1 MKLTFTLS
9 FAKVVFL
16 ALFGLFAF
24 NVTARTIKTTQ
35 QGKSSLVLTG
45 KTDLKLQLTNN
56 VGFLKF
62 VFVETE
68 KGTFARIRVDGYAK
82 SQNIGNPEMPVK
94 GKLIEVPYGAKPKVI
109 VQSYDLKEYKLADYG
124 VPYQIIPC
132 QGPQSKCGTNEF
144 VWNKDRYQTD
154 AFTDTRLVSVDVLG
168 QMRAVNIGRININPV
183 QYNPKTGIIRVY
195 ENLKFEITFE
205 GADLAKTN
213 RLKERYYSPYFN
225 ATYKLLM
232 NYSEPVSREN
242 LTQYPVKYA
251 IVADRMFEEQ
261 LQSFIDWKTKKGFT
275 VVTGYTDVIG
285 NTKEAIKAW
294 LQDLY
299 NNGTADDPAPSFAL
313 FVGDIAQVDVW
324 DNGNGV
330 TDRNSCEFTGD
341 LFPEMFYGRFSAEDT
356 AQLQPYIDKTLE
368 YEQYNMP
375 QPAYLDT
382 VVMIAGMDGSGHGN
396 DWGNGQINYGTIN
409 YFNEAHNI
417 FSHTYLYPE
426 SGNHSADIIQ
436 NISDG
441 VAFANYTAHGSPA
454 GWADPSFTISDIPTL
469 ENQSQYGLLI
479 GNCCSTSEFQ
489 TDCFAEEIVRAPNKG
504 AIGYIGGSN
513 STYWDE
519 DYYFGVGVGTIS
531 ENPPP
536 YEETGLG
543 NYDRAFHDHGEL
555 FGEWYTTMDQHVFAG
570 NLAVSESGSDA
581 QSYYWD
587 IYNLMGDPSLMIYY
601 SVPDQMTVT
610 APAVILLGQNSITV
624 TAAPYAY
631 VALSMNGNLKTAVLA
646 DSLGNAELIF
656 DPFTTPGDAD
666 LVITAQNY
674 QPDISTIPVIPA
686 DGPFVTYQSH
696 WVNDTT
702 NGNGNG
708 QIDFGEEVRFSVYM
722 ENVGNDDANDVM
734 VTLSVENDP
743 YITLQDSTEN
753 YGTIAAHDSVLVQ
766 DAFQILVASNVPDG
780 HLIHCYLT
788 SVYGDDTTV
797 SAFTEMAFAPGLEIN
812 SFVIDDATGNN
823 NGKLDP
829 GETVNFLLE
838 LKNNGG
844 APASNVMAML
854 SSANEYITV
863 NTSTLPYGNME
874 PDSSKTASYSVTAS
888 PDTPDATDA
897 LFNFNWIADNDY
909 SGADSFN
916 VIIGQKPVVVIN
928 LAEETISPDSIVKCL
943 DILSTPSDV
952 TGSVPENL
960 DDYKC
965 AFVCLGVYN
974 SNHVLTNEEGDML
987 ADYLNNGGRLYME
1000 GGDTWYFDAS
1010 TPVHPMFHIVGT
1022 DDGSDDLSV
1031 IAGDENN
1038 FMANYS
1044 FTYDGANNYI
1054 DHIDTDDTSKL
1065 LLFNTSPVLN
1075 TAISFENSLYKT
1087 IGSSFEFG
1095 GLVDNDICNKAGY
1108 MAEILS
1114 FFDVSYMWTGID
1126 NNRQENSEVMIYPN
1140 PVSEWLHIRFETKA
1154 GSNGAVEIY
1163 DMTGRKMLSKKQLFK
1178 KGMNNINLNI
1188 AGLTNGIYSVNI
1200 LSGGNIVSKLIVIS
1214 K

>member
-1 MKLTFTLS
+1 MNVTSTYSK
-9 FAKVVFL
+9 VFL
-16 ALFGLFAF
+16 LILLGLFAF
-24 NVTARTIKTTQ
+24 NATSRTIKTTK

-45 KTDLKLQLTNN
+45 KSDLNLQLTNE

-68 KGTFARIRVDGYAK
+68 KGTFARIQVDGYAK
-82 SQNIGNPEMPVK
+82 SQNIGTPELPVK
-94 GKLIEVPYGAKPKVI
+94 GRLIEVPYGARPKVT
-109 VQSYDLKEYKLADYG
+109 VKSYDVKEYKLSDYG

-132 QGPQSKCGTNEF
+132 QGPQSKCGTNDF
-144 VWNKDRYQTD
+144 VWNKESYKINS
-154 AFTDTRLVSVDVLG
+154 FTDNELVTVDMLG
-168 QMRAVNIGRININPV
+168 QMRAVTIGRININPIR
-183 QYNPKTGIIRVY
+183 YNPKTNTIRVY
-195 ENLKFEITFE
+195 ENLKFEIDFE
-205 GADLAKTN
+205 GADLSKTN
-213 RLKERYYSPYFN
+213 ELKERYYSPYFN
-225 ATYKLLM
+225 ATYRLLL
-232 NYSEPVSREN
+232 NYTKPASREN

-251 IVADRMFEEQ
+251 IVANRMFEDQ
-261 LQSFIDWKTKKGFT
+261 LQEFIQWKTKKGFT
-275 VVTGYTDVIG
+275 VVVGYTDVIG
-285 NTKEAIKAW
+285 TSTEEIKAW

-299 NNGTADDPAPSFAL
+299 NNGTVEDPAPSFAL
-313 FVGDIAQVDVW
+313 FIGDIAQVAVW

-356 AQLQPYIDKTLE
+356 AQLQPFIDKTLE

-396 DWGNGQINYGTIN
+396 NWGNGQINYGTIN
-409 YFNEAHNI
+409 YFNEAHDI

-441 VAFANYTAHGSPA
+441 VSFANYTAHGSPA

-469 ENQSQYGLLI
+469 QNQSQYGLLI

-555 FGEWYTTMDQHVFAG
+555 FGEWYTTMDQHIFAG
-570 NLAVSESGSDA
+570 NLAVTESGSNA
-581 QSYYWD
+581 QPYYWD

-601 SVPDQMTVT
+601 SVPEMMTVT
-610 APAVILLGQNSITV
+610 APSVILIGQNSISV

-631 VALSMNGNLKTAVLA
+631 VALSMNGDLKIAALA

-674 QPDISTIPVIPA
+674 QPYISTISVIPA
-686 DGPFVTYQSH
+686 DGPYVTYQSH

-702 NGNGNG
+702 TGNGNG
-708 QIDFGEEVRFSVYM
+708 QIDFGEEVQFSVYM
-722 ENVGNDDANDVM
+722 ENVGNDDATDVM

-743 YITLQDSTEN
+743 YVTLEDSTEN
-753 YGTIAAHDSVLVQ
+753 YGTMAAHDSVLVQ
-766 DAFQILVASNVPDG
+766 DAFQVMVSANVPDG
-780 HLIHCYLT
+780 HIIRFNLT

-797 SAFTEMAFAPGLEIN
+797 SVFTEVAFAPNLGIS
-812 SFVIDDATGNN
+812 SFTIDDASGNN

-829 GETVNFLLE
+829 GETADFLIE
-838 LKNNGG
+838 MKNAGG
-844 APASNVMAML
+844 APATNVQALL
-854 SSANEYITV
+854 SSASEYITV
-863 NTSTLPYGNME
+863 NTSSQTYGTIE
-874 PDSSKTASYSVTAS
+874 PDSAQTKSYSVTAA
-888 PDTPDATDA
+888 PDTPDATSA
-897 LFNFNWIADNDY
+897 LFNFDWIADNDY
-909 SGADSFN
+909 MGTDSFN
-916 VIIGQKPVVVIN
+916 IIIGQKPVVVIN
-928 LAEETISPDSIVKCL
+928 LAAETISPDSIVKCL

-952 TGSVPENL
+952 VTTIPDNL
-960 DDYKC
+960 NDYKC

-974 SNHVLTNEEGDML
+974 NNHALTNDEGSLL
-987 ADYLNNGGRLYME
+987 AGYLNNGGRIYME
-1000 GGDTWYFDAS
+1000 GGDTWYFDAA
-1010 TPVHPMFHIVGT
+1010 TPVHPMFHIVGLE
-1022 DDGSDDLSV
+1022 DGSDDLSV
-1031 IAGDENN
+1031 LAGDENN
-1038 FMANYS
+1038 FMANYT
-1044 FTYDGANNYI
+1044 FPYDGANNYI
-1054 DHIDTDDTSKL
+1054 DRIDPDDSSRV
-1065 LLFNTSPVLN
+1065 LLFNTSPAFN
-1075 TAISFENSLYKT
+1075 TAISFENELYKT

-1095 GLVDNDICNKAGY
+1095 GLVDNDFCNKAGY

-1114 FFDVSYMWTGID
+1114 FFDVSYIWTDVD
-1126 NNRQENSEVMIYPN
+1126 NQKAETSEVSVF
-1140 PVSEWLHIRFETKA
+1140 PVPADNVLYLQFTTTIATNSDI
-1154 GSNGAVEIY
+1154 EIY
-1163 DMTGRKMLSKKQLFK
+1163 DMTGREVFEKNLSVQ
-1178 KGMNNINLNI
+1178 KGLNKTSLDVSD
-1188 AGLTNGIYSVNI
+1188 LTNGVYLVKIRLVGNI
-1200 LSGGNIVSKLIVIS
+1200 LSKTIVIS